1 MSLQI
6 LAINLTTGIILQLKM
21 QINLSCLVL
30 YKSLEHAI
38 LILNIP
44 RLPNYGI
51 RAVKA
56 CSFFF
61 YNN

>member
-21 QINLSCLVL
+21 QINLPCLVL

-38 LILNIP
+38 LILNT
-44 RLPNYGI
+44 
-51 RAVKA
+51 KA
-56 CSFFF
+56 P
-61 YNN
+61 